1 MIERALNH
9 NLSAMHG
16 EHPSKIII
24 CLMMSAQYQTKP
36 TPPSLPVHHLE
47 MKRKRKT
54 MMVSLA
60 SIIGLVHFIDLHL
73 FQIYIFLSLV
83 HNALPRK
90 ALPVLLTRVCTH
102 FQITLFESP
111 LFPLALLISTT
122 WWIRIAGPTC
132 ILPYS
137 SPTCACLC

>member
-90 ALPVLLTRVCTH
+90 ALPVLLTRICTH

-132 ILPYS
+132 IS
-137 SPTCACLC
+137 